1 METKWFAASAV
12 LALAVGLS
20 GASAVSSCEAK
31 PADLPSQNGI
41 ECPDGSDGP
50 GQSKF
55 QFELDITS
63 KGITLKWG
71 VEAMPATPPNLDA
84 LMPAFVE
91 HWLAH
96 LGDMIARPDR
106 FISLDAILAQMS
118 RVHTAYFGGAN
129 ANRQLRAEKARATLE
144 TRLFE
149 PVNVKIK
156 DVPFQQ
162 AIKNLAHVSGI
173 RIVPDYEELECAKV
187 NLNHPVTLIVE
198 NTSVHIAL
206 QQLLNPARLTFEIED
221 GIVKITVP
229 EKNQGRTRE
238 SRDALAKGELAQQLF
253 EIAERHRRTGDL
265 DRARKLFQQV
275 HLVAPTTLH
284 GRVAIVRIIELEER
298 MRDASEEQGGQLP
311 GRADDPEQVFRDMH
325 ERSIPLGLVN
335 VSY

>member
-1 METKWFAASAV
+1 METKWFAASAL

-50 GQSKF
+50 GQSKL
-55 QFELDITS
+55 QIELDITS
-63 KGITLKWG
+63 KGITFKWS
-71 VEAMPATPPNLDA
+71 VEALPQAPPNLDA
-84 LMPAFVE
+84 LMPAVVE
-91 HWLAH
+91 HGLAH
-96 LGDMIARPDR
+96 LGDMLARPGR
-106 FISLDAILAQMS
+106 FVSVEAILAQMS
-118 RVHTAYFGGAN
+118 RVHTAYVGAAN
-129 ANRQLRAEKARATLE
+129 ANRPQRADKAQATLE

-173 RIVPDYEELECAKV
+173 RIVPDYEALECAKV
-187 NLNHPVTLIVE
+187 NLNHPVTLVVE
-198 NTSVHIAL
+198 NTSAHTAL
-206 QQLLNPARLTFEIED
+206 QQLLSPARLTFEIED

-229 EKNQGRTRE
+229 QKKQGRTRE

-253 EIAERHRRTGDL
+253 EIADRHRRTGDF
-265 DRARKLFQQV
+265 DRAHKLFQQV
-275 HLVAPTTLH
+275 HLVSPTTLH
-284 GRVAIVRIIELEER
+284 GRVAIARIIELEER
-298 MRDASEEQGGQLP
+298 MRDASEEQGGQVP